1 MAKLSSLRNI
11 GKTSEDRLKEV
22 GIHTVDDLRQV
33 GVIEAY
39 RRLKAAFPD
48 FVSLNALYAMEAGL
62 IDIDWRVLP
71 DERKAE
77 LRAQISPRN
86 GYF

>member
-11 GKTSEDRLKEV
+11 GKTSEGWLNEV
-22 GIHTVDDLRQV
+22 GIYTVDDLRQV

-39 RRLKAAFPD
+39 CRLKAAFPD
-48 FVSLNALYAMEAGL
+48 TVSLNVLYSIEAGL
-62 IDIDWRVLP
+62 LDMDWRAIP

-77 LRAQISPRN
+77 LRAQIAD
-86 GYF
+86 